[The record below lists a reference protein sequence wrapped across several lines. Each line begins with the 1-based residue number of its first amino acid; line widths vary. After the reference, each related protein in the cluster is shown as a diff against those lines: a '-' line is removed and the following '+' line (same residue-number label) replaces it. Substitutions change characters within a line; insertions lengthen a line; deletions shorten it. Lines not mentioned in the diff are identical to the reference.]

1 MGTGLVPAGD
11 EGHTG
16 LGDGGKGLGSALHA
30 LDARRVTGR
39 AQDDEVIVHDIAA
52 IHTETGSHKGVL
64 KLAGMDHHQ
73 VEGAAFR
80 LFQGL
85 AGPGFFHADGD
96 TGLFAEGIGQQRQD
110 TGIHRTDGAG
120 DLQAVR
126 GLDGDGQGE
135 QTQQA
140 DQAGHT
146 GKLHGAS
153 SR

>member
-1 MGTGLVPAGD
+1 MGTGLVPTGD
-11 EGHTG
+11 KGHTG
-16 LGDGGKGLGSALHA
+16 LGDGGKGLGGALHA

-39 AQDDEVIVHDIAA
+39 AQDDEVVVHDIAA
-52 IHTETGSHKGVL
+52 IHAETGGHKGIL

-73 VEGAAFR
+73 VEGPALR

-96 TGLFAEGIGQQRQD
+96 AGLFAEGIGQQRQD
-110 TGIHRTDGAG
+110 TGIHRADGAG

-126 GLDGDGQGE
+126 SLDREGEGE

-140 DQAGHT
+140 DQTGHT
-146 GKLHGAS
+146 GKLHDAS
-153 SR
+153 S